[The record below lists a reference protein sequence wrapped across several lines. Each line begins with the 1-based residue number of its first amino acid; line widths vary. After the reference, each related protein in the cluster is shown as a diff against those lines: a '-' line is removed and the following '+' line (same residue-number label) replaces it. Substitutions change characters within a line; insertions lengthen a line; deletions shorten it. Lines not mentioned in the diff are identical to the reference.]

1 MMAANLTNVA
11 RFELPL
17 SPDGIEQ
24 PLADGGRVL
33 LRPIRSD
40 DADQLRAEFERLSER
55 SRFLRFFTPMQPLPE
70 GCVDR
75 LSDLDH
81 RTHRAWVAYDPDAP
95 DATPP
100 GLGVVVARLVEVPD
114 DPEVNP

>member
-1 MMAANLTNVA
+1 MMAANLANVT

-40 DADQLRAEFERLSER
+40 D
-55 SRFLRFFTPMQPLPE
+55 
-70 GCVDR
+70 
-75 LSDLDH
+75 
-81 RTHRAWVAYDPDAP
+81 PDAP

-100 GLGVVVARLVEVPD
+100 GLGVVVARLVEVPV